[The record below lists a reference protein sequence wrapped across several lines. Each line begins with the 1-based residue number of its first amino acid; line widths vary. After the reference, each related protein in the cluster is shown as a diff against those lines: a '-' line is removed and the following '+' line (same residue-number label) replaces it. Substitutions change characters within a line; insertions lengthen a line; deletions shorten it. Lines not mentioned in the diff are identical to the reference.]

1 MYVFDSNISTD
12 SQLKSL
18 ENAIILL
25 FEAWTMDRCNGNFAN
40 STHHV
45 VNLIQLEIDS
55 NISTKKKRKSQHQFI
70 LLNTSK
76 KLLIISRQI
85 DRERIMIIIIIIS

>member
-55 NISTKKKRKSQHQFI
+55 NISTKKKKKKS
-70 LLNTSK
+70 TSIYIAK
-76 KLLIISRQI
+76 YKQKTINYF
-85 DRERIMIIIIIIS
+85 